1 MEHRI
6 RHLSTYSYDPAALRI
21 ALRLKLFP
29 VDHEGQQ
36 VESWKV
42 TVNDEEVS
50 PLVFS
55 DLGDREALWSSHEAI
70 DRLDI
75 VAEGKIVTRDTAGV
89 VRGLPGNAPPGIF
102 RRVTDLTEA
111 DKAIRALIADA
122 RQDDRLAMLHG
133 LMGQINER
141 VTYLTGSTSASTSA
155 ADALKSGKGVC
166 QDHAHLFIAAC
177 RAADI
182 PARYITGYLK
192 PDADSDIEAPA
203 AALQAQGQSQSQ
215 SQSQGSDKSDGQ
227 SQSQSQESGPLLETH
242 AWGEAWIDGIGWIG
256 FDPSNNVCPTENYVR
271 LCSGLDAVGAAP
283 IRGNVLG
290 ETKESLEVS
299 VAIGQS
305 QQ

>member
-6 RHLSTYSYDPAALRI
+6 RHLSSYSYDPAALRI

-36 VESWKV
+36 VENWKV
-42 TVNDEEVS
+42 TVNEEAVS

-55 DLGDREALWSSHEAI
+55 DLGDREALWRCDEAL

-75 VAEGKIVTRDTAGV
+75 VAEGRIITRDTAGV
-89 VRGLPGNAPPGIF
+89 VRGLPGNVPPGIY
-102 RRVTDLTEA
+102 RRVTDLTKA
-111 DKAIRALIADA
+111 DEAIRSLITDLH
-122 RQDDRLAMLHG
+122 QDDTLAMLHA
-133 LMGQINER
+133 LMGQIHER
-141 VTYLTGSTSASTSA
+141 VSYLTGSTTASTSA
-155 ADALKSGKGVC
+155 ADVLKQGKGVC
-166 QDHAHLFIAAC
+166 QDHAHLFLAAC

-192 PDADSDIEAPA
+192 PDAENGLSATGA
-203 AALQAQGQSQSQ
+203 SAQSQ
-215 SQSQGSDKSDGQ
+215 DTDGQ
-227 SQSQSQESGPLLETH
+227 SQSQTANDDQLLETH
-242 AWGEAWIDGIGWIG
+242 AWAEAWVDGIGWIG
-256 FDPSNNVCPTENYVR
+256 FDPSNDVCPTEHYVR

-290 ETKESLEVS
+290 ETRESLEVS

>member
-6 RHLSTYSYDPAALRI
+6 RHLSTYSYHPAALRI

-55 DLGDREALWSSHEAI
+55 DLGDRETLWSSHEAI

-75 VAEGKIVTRDTAGV
+75 IAEGKIVTRDTAGV
-89 VRGLPGNAPPGIF
+89 VRGLPGNAPPGIY
-102 RRVTDLTEA
+102 RRITDLTEA

-122 RQDDRLAMLHG
+122 RQDDPLAMLHA
-133 LMGQINER
+133 LMGEINRR
-141 VTYLTGSTSASTSA
+141 VAYLTGSTSATTSA
-155 ADALKSGKGVC
+155 ADALRNGKGVC

-177 RAADI
+177 RSADI

-192 PDADSDIEAPA
+192 PDADNDLEAPEA
-203 AALQAQGQSQSQ
+203 APQRQSQSQ
-215 SQSQGSDKSDGQ
+215 SQPGGQ
-227 SQSQSQESGPLLETH
+227 KQSQSQENRPLLETH

-290 ETKESLEVS
+290 ETRESLEVS

>member
-6 RHLSTYSYDPAALRI
+6 RHLSTYSYAPAALRV

-36 VESWKV
+36 VESWNV
-42 TVNDEEVS
+42 TVNDEEVT

-55 DLGDREALWSSHEAI
+55 ALGDREALWSSDDAL

-75 VAEGKIVTRDTAGV
+75 VAEGKILTRDTAGV
-89 VRGLPGNAPPGIF
+89 VRGLPGNAPPGIY

-111 DKAIRALIADA
+111 DDAIRALIADD
-122 RQDDRLAMLHG
+122 RQNDTLATLHG
-133 LMGQINER
+133 LMGRINER
-141 VTYLTGSTSASTSA
+141 VSYLTGSTTASTSA
-155 ADALKSGKGVC
+155 ADALQHGKGVC

-177 RAADI
+177 RSADI

-192 PDADSDIEAPA
+192 PDAERELEAPA
-203 AALQAQGQSQSQ
+203 ASSQRQSESQSQNGQSQSQ
-215 SQSQGSDKSDGQ
+215 GQ
-227 SQSQSQESGPLLETH
+227 SLDNDQLLETH
-242 AWGEAWIDGIGWIG
+242 AWGEAWVEGIGWIG

-271 LCSGLDAVGAAP
+271 LCSGLDAIGAAP

-290 ETKESLEVS
+290 DTRESLEVS

>member
-6 RHLSTYSYDPAALRI
+6 RHLSTYSYDPAALRV

-55 DLGDREALWSSHEAI
+55 DLGDREALWSSEDA
-70 DRLDI
+70 LDQLTI
-75 VAEGKIVTRDTAGV
+75 TAEGIVSTRETNGI
-89 VRGLPGNAPPGIF
+89 VRGMPGFAPPGIYI
-102 RRVTDLTEA
+102 RETELTEP
-111 DKAIRALIADA
+111 DEAIRALMGEATG
-122 RQDDRLAMLHG
+122 DDTLSRLHA
-133 LMGQINER
+133 LMGLIHER
-141 VTYLTGSTSASTSA
+141 VKYLTGSTSARTTA
-155 ADALKSGKGVC
+155 ADALKDGKGVC
-166 QDHAHLFIAAC
+166 QDHAQLFIAAA
-177 RAADI
+177 RTAEV
-182 PARYITGYLK
+182 PARYVTGYLQM
-192 PDADSDIEAPA
+192 E
-203 AALQAQGQSQSQ
+203 
-215 SQSQGSDKSDGQ
+215 
-227 SQSQSQESGPLLETH
+227 EETEELLETH
-242 AWGEAWIDGIGWIG
+242 AWAEAHVDGIGWVG
-256 FDPSNNVCPTENYVR
+256 FDPSHNLCPTERYVR
-271 LCSGLDAVGAAP
+271 LCSGLDAFGASP